1 MLQTTT
7 SKKRTIICID
17 ALDECMPGY
26 RVKALDSLNQILQKS
41 PGTRIFVTGR
51 PYIQAEIEKRLFE
64 RVTTLSVTPRSGDI
78 VRYLR
83 SRLGDDRTPDA
94 MGSTLEADIL
104 RKIPEAISEMYVEAT
119 VQGKLPR
126 TTY

>member
-1 MLQTTT
+1 
-7 SKKRTIICID
+7 
-17 ALDECMPGY
+17 MPGY

-94 MGSTLEADIL
+94 MGSTLGADIL
-104 RKIPEAISEMYVEAT
+104 RKVPGAVSEVYVGAT